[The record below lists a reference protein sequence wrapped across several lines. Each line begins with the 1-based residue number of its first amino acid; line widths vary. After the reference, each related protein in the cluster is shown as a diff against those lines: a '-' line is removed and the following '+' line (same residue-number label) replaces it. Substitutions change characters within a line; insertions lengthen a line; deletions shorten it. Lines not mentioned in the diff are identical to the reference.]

1 MFLLGDAVPCTEDIE
16 ERLSTQ
22 GLERHVFLLEDT
34 PHQQIEPIAD
44 LCGYSAPSFLKR
56 LFKKKTGLTMRAWR
70 KRAADRG
77 PAA

>member
-1 MFLLGDAVPCTEDIE
+1 MFLLGDAVPFREDMR
-16 ERLSTQ
+16 ERLITQ
-22 GLERHVFLLEDT
+22 GLSAHVFLLGDT

-56 LFKKKTGLTMRAWR
+56 IFKKKTGLTMRAWR

>member
-1 MFLLGDAVPCTEDIE
+1 MFLLGDTVPCTEDIE
-16 ERLSTQ
+16 QRLFTQ
-22 GLERHVFLLEDT
+22 GLERHLFLLGDT

-56 LFKKKTGLTMRAWR
+56 IFKKKTGLTMRAWR

>member
-1 MFLLGDAVPCTEDIE
+1 MPCTEDNE
-16 ERLSTQ
+16 QRLSAQ
-22 GLERHVFLLEDT
+22 GLNAHVFLCGDT

-56 LFKKKTGLTMRAWR
+56 IFKKKTGLTMRAWR